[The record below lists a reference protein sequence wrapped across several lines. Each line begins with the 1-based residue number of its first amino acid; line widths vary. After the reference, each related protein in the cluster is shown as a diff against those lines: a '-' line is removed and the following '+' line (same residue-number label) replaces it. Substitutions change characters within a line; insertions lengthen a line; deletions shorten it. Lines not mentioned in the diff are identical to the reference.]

1 MNNFKNVFLRVS
13 VKEQILFAR
22 NISLMSRSGM
32 PILDSLH
39 MIQRQTSSGIMR
51 KILASVITDVENG
64 QFLSTSLKKYES
76 VFGALFIN
84 IIRIGEASGTLSEN
98 LGFLADELKKKQQ
111 LRGKI
116 MSAMLY
122 PIIIL
127 FTTIALTSVLMFLV
141 FPKIMPIFES
151 FKITLPLPTR
161 ILIGA
166 NKFVSQYWFWMGV
179 GFIIVAIA
187 IYFLL
192 RVRKVRFF
200 VHRMLLYMPLVGPMI
215 KSVHMAIFAR
225 TFALLLKSGVKIVEA
240 LAITSD
246 IIPNLAYKK
255 VLNSASEQVKAG
267 APLGKFLAAN
277 SKMFPLMFSQ
287 MVEVS
292 ETAGTLDGTLMYLS
306 EYYESEL
313 DDTTRNMVS
322 LLEPLMMV
330 TMGGIVGFITISILL
345 PIYAISTVLG

>member
-1 MNNFKNVFLRVS
+1 
-13 VKEQILFAR
+13 
-22 NISLMSRSGM
+22 
-32 PILDSLH
+32 
-39 MIQRQTSSGIMR
+39 
-51 KILASVITDVENG
+51 
-64 QFLSTSLKKYES
+64 
-76 VFGALFIN
+76 
-84 IIRIGEASGTLSEN
+84 
-98 LGFLADELKKKQQ
+98 
-111 LRGKI
+111 
-116 MSAMLY
+116 
-122 PIIIL
+122 
-127 FTTIALTSVLMFLV
+127 
-141 FPKIMPIFES
+141 
-151 FKITLPLPTR
+151 
-161 ILIGA
+161 
-166 NKFVSQYWFWMGV
+166 
-179 GFIIVAIA
+179 
-187 IYFLL
+187 
-192 RVRKVRFF
+192 
-200 VHRMLLYMPLVGPMI
+200 MLLYMPLVGPMI